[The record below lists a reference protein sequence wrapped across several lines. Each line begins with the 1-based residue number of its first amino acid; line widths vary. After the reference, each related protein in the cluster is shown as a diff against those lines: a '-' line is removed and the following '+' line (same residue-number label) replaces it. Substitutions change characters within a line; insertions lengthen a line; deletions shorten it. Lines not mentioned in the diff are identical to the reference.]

1 MKAIMSQLLLRL
13 SRAVERGRAQP
24 SPPPTRQQVL
34 VSLLTKRA
42 VASRMG
48 ATELEAQ
55 LRQQILWSMPT
66 FDRVNLDVREEKVAA

>member
-1 MKAIMSQLLLRL
+1 MSLLSLRL
-13 SRAVERGRAQP
+13 SRAVERGRSQA
-24 SPPPTRQQVL
+24 SPPPSRQQIL

-55 LRQQILWSMPT
+55 LREQIRWSMPT
-66 FDRVNLDVREEKVAA
+66 FDRMVFDDELTSEAA